1 MKKKRDIHGIM
12 NTLMGVLIGLVGG
25 IYYSQLP
32 VLVVVT
38 MIFASAFLVIRETW
52 MFSGGVRWST
62 TKS

>member
-1 MKKKRDIHGIM
+1 VKKKRDIHGIM
-12 NTLMGVLIGLVGG
+12 NTLMGVLIALVGG

-52 MFSGGVRWST
+52 MFGSDVRWST

>member
-12 NTLMGVLIGLVGG
+12 NTLMGVLIALVGG

-52 MFSGGVRWST
+52 MFGSDVRWST